1 MAKAQPVMS
10 FTFDIFKKDIEELTS
25 VLTNFGYASTVPG
38 VLKKA
43 NVNIKEL
50 KTKLAS
56 DPKLMKQIQTAM
68 KFAFEEQMR
77 SIMEDPSYWNV
88 GNDITYL
95 DAAAGAVNIA
105 FEQIVAEKQS
115 EQRQEKTAS
124 DIKAAVELLKKAG
137 YKVSE

>member
-25 VLTNFGYASTVPG
+25 VLTDFGYPSTVTG

-56 DPKLMKQIQTAM
+56 DP
-68 KFAFEEQMR
+68 
-77 SIMEDPSYWNV
+77 
-88 GNDITYL
+88 
-95 DAAAGAVNIA
+95 
-105 FEQIVAEKQS
+105 
-115 EQRQEKTAS
+115 
-124 DIKAAVELLKKAG
+124 
-137 YKVSE
+137 

>member
-25 VLTNFGYASTVPG
+25 VLTDFGYPSTVTG

-68 KFAFEEQMR
+68 KFGFEEQLK
-77 SIMEDPSYWNV
+77 SIMEDPSFWDV

-115 EQRQEKTAS
+115 ELRQEKTAS